1 MYMTCYLL
9 RLTCFLTFLGF
20 LSNAS
25 AQYDDW
31 KHSGSMYIVTT
42 SEGANL
48 PTAAEEKNFPLL
60 IRIHRDYF
68 DFSQAK
74 PRGEDIRFSSQGKP
88 LAYQIEYWD
97 AAAGNAAIW
106 VRIPTIKGN
115 DQQAIR
121 MHWGHDQTSSE
132 SNGEGVFRTTE
143 GFAGVWHL
151 GDNLEDAT
159 SNNLDGFNKP
169 DKPTTNT
176 IGIIGDGQE
185 FGVNKFLVIRPP
197 GTKPDRR
204 VSCMPSGNADR
215 TMSAWV
221 NPSSFEGLNW
231 AQASIGGWG
240 EPERGQKPGMGLS
253 YFTLTGRGQPRFHLY
268 GFDPRCASPLPR
280 GKWRHIALSV
290 SDDMV
295 RFYVDGNLEQT
306 IDNNGNRVS
315 KLGTLKTPVSTPVD
329 LGDHGNGRGPFNGAL
344 DEVRFESAAR
354 SDNWMK
360 LCFENQKPLQTLV
373 GPLVQD
379 GNEFSISHTS
389 LKMKEGES
397 IALSAKAGG
406 ARKVYWVLQDGD
418 KEQILAVDRFS
429 YTFNAGRLAESKTVA
444 LQFKA
449 VFATGVKNRT
459 IPIAIQESIPN
470 PTYTLHVPKTWNG
483 RDELEISP
491 TITNLAKMKSNG
503 AGKLNY
509 SWTVSGM
516 ATVSHTAEGTL
527 LLKRA
532 QNSGTLTVALSL
544 DNGGAAVSRSA
555 QIAVTEPQHDTW
567 VQRLPFADEKPV
579 DHQFYARD
587 NKGLGTLYYR
597 GTLNESADSV
607 FLKLYAGDKL
617 LDTQRQ
623 AIGSDKKY
631 TLSAK
636 LKAGLI
642 AYRTEFG
649 IKRGDAETVL
659 DKASNLA
666 CGDVFVIQGQSN
678 AEAWTDER
686 IIHPYRSP
694 WLRSFGT
701 PSTNKDRARDAVWG
715 NAISFNGGPK
725 HHHFQIGYWG
735 VELGKMLIETHKIPI
750 CIING
755 AQGGTRIDQHQRNE
769 ADPTDVST
777 IYGRLLWRL
786 QQAKLTHGVRAVL
799 WHQGE
804 NDQGESGATGTFGWV
819 NYQDYFL
826 RMAATWKQDYPN
838 IKHYYTHQIWPGACG
853 ARSVENDRLRE
864 RQRQLPEQFSNL
876 SVMSTLGIRP
886 GGGCHFPA
894 EGYAAM
900 AKQLFPLVNQY
911 NYGAK
916 SKTSVTA
923 PNIKS
928 VSYAGAR
935 KDEIKLV
942 FDQDV
947 KWSEDIIGRFD
958 LYDDSAQVA
967 AVGGSGRII
976 TLKLTGPSAAKS
988 LSYVRGGKW
997 RQEDAIIRGSNDIAA
1012 LTFCEVPIRL
1022 PKN

>member
-9 RLTCFLTFLGF
+9 RLACFLTFLGF

-25 AQYDDW
+25 AQYGDW

-60 IRIHRDYF
+60 VRIHRDYF

-97 AAAGNAAIW
+97 ATAGNAAIW

-176 IGIIGDGQE
+176 TGIIGDGQE

-373 GPLVQD
+373 GPLVQN

-429 YTFNAGRLAESKTVA
+429 YTFNAGRLAEAKTVA
-444 LQFKA
+444 LHFKA
-449 VFATGVKNRT
+449 VFH
-459 IPIAIQESIPN
+459 AI
-470 PTYTLHVPKTWNG
+470 H
-483 RDELEISP
+483 
-491 TITNLAKMKSNG
+491 
-503 AGKLNY
+503 
-509 SWTVSGM
+509 
-516 ATVSHTAEGTL
+516 
-527 LLKRA
+527 
-532 QNSGTLTVALSL
+532 
-544 DNGGAAVSRSA
+544 
-555 QIAVTEPQHDTW
+555 
-567 VQRLPFADEKPV
+567 
-579 DHQFYARD
+579 
-587 NKGLGTLYYR
+587 
-597 GTLNESADSV
+597 
-607 FLKLYAGDKL
+607 
-617 LDTQRQ
+617 
-623 AIGSDKKY
+623 
-631 TLSAK
+631 
-636 LKAGLI
+636 
-642 AYRTEFG
+642 
-649 IKRGDAETVL
+649 
-659 DKASNLA
+659 
-666 CGDVFVIQGQSN
+666 
-678 AEAWTDER
+678 
-686 IIHPYRSP
+686 
-694 WLRSFGT
+694 
-701 PSTNKDRARDAVWG
+701 
-715 NAISFNGGPK
+715 
-725 HHHFQIGYWG
+725 
-735 VELGKMLIETHKIPI
+735 
-750 CIING
+750 
-755 AQGGTRIDQHQRNE
+755 
-769 ADPTDVST
+769 
-777 IYGRLLWRL
+777 
-786 QQAKLTHGVRAVL
+786 
-799 WHQGE
+799 
-804 NDQGESGATGTFGWV
+804 
-819 NYQDYFL
+819 
-826 RMAATWKQDYPN
+826 
-838 IKHYYTHQIWPGACG
+838 
-853 ARSVENDRLRE
+853 
-864 RQRQLPEQFSNL
+864 
-876 SVMSTLGIRP
+876 
-886 GGGCHFPA
+886 
-894 EGYAAM
+894 
-900 AKQLFPLVNQY
+900 
-911 NYGAK
+911 
-916 SKTSVTA
+916 
-923 PNIKS
+923 
-928 VSYAGAR
+928 
-935 KDEIKLV
+935 
-942 FDQDV
+942 
-947 KWSEDIIGRFD
+947 
-958 LYDDSAQVA
+958 
-967 AVGGSGRII
+967 
-976 TLKLTGPSAAKS
+976 
-988 LSYVRGGKW
+988 
-997 RQEDAIIRGSNDIAA
+997 
-1012 LTFCEVPIRL
+1012 
-1022 PKN
+1022 